1 MVEWFRNT
9 DWNEEIEAAFDARV
23 GRARDKAQYLN
34 IQAHTLLATHPEVA
48 AKLCRRV
55 VALNDPSQTARGW
68 LYLGTALAA
77 QGDFDGAISSLE
89 SAIEAE
95 QRDPIHRTAAHLD
108 QALLI
113 ALAERDDLYD
123 IALERLNSERDLP
136 FSEQPLNALIA
147 LALMGS
153 ERGENVVH
161 AAALAL
167 EALADTEAYDFGLP
181 PYLSIID
188 LKSRLRSVAGL

>member
-9 DWNEEIEAAFDARV
+9 DWNEEIEVAFDARL
-23 GRARDKAQYLN
+23 GRARDKAQFLN

-55 VALNDPSQTARGW
+55 VALNDPTQTARGW
-68 LYLGTALAA
+68 LYLGTALAV

-95 QRDPIHRTAAHLD
+95 QREPFHRTAARLD

-113 ALAERDDLYD
+113 ALTKRDDLYD
-123 IALERLNSERDLP
+123 IALERLSSERALP
-136 FSEQPLNALIA
+136 FSEQPLDTLIA
-147 LALMGS
+147 LALLGS
-153 ERGENVVH
+153 VRGENVAD
-161 AAALAL
+161 AAAFAL
-167 EALADTEAYDFGLP
+167 EALADTEADDAGLP
-181 PYLSIID
+181 PFLSIID
-188 LKSRLRSVAGL
+188 LKNRLRSVAGL